1 MTGTHATRWRPL
13 GRALRDYHRGA
24 TSAEINVHSDV
35 WETEITRVEEFYRP
49 DDQELPELEVRALSL
64 CPGRTL
70 DLGAG
75 AGRHALELQRRGRSV
90 TALDVAPEAVEV
102 MRDRGVK
109 DARCGDLGAVRDEH
123 FDTILLLMHGVGL
136 VGDLA
141 GLAHFLEDAAKRL
154 TGDGR
159 IVCDSADLE
168 VVMGP
173 KQMEILDRPGAG
185 GRYLGEVEFQLTY
198 DGLVGDPYPWLFVDP
213 RTLASFAE
221 EAGLRCR
228 VVTRGARGA
237 YLACMSRCVEQRDRF
252 K

>member
-1 MTGTHATRWRPL
+1 MIGTNPTRWRPL

-24 TSAEINVHSDV
+24 TSAELIVHSDL
-35 WETEITRVEEFYRP
+35 WEAEATPVMEFYRP
-49 DDQELPELEVRALSL
+49 ENQELPELELRALSL
-64 CPGRTL
+64 CRDRTL

-75 AGRHALELQRRGRSV
+75 AGRHALELQRRGHTV
-90 TALDVAPEAVEV
+90 TALDVAAEAVEV

-109 DARCGDLGAVRDEH
+109 DARCGDLETVRDEK
-123 FDTILLLMHGVGL
+123 FDTILLLMHGIGL

-141 GLAHFLEDAAKRL
+141 GLARFLEDAAEIL

-159 IVCDSADLE
+159 IVCDSADLG

-173 KQMEILDRPGAG
+173 KQMEILNRSGAG
-185 GRYLGEVEFQLTY
+185 ESYPGEVEFQLTF

-213 RTLASFAE
+213 RTLARFAE
-221 EAGLRCR
+221 EAGLRCQ

-237 YLACMSRCVEQRDRF
+237 YLACIEQKDRRG
-252 K
+252 